1 MEETK
6 KVNIIVCVD
15 DQKGMMFNHRRQSRD
30 HVVREDMLLLVP
42 DKLWVSPY
50 TAKQFAETEQERLL
64 VAEDFL
70 EQAAE
75 GEYCFVEDK
84 DITPYADKIEN
95 IILYHWKRM
104 YPADTYF
111 TIPLADFALKERKD
125 LTGNSHPDMIR
136 EVYTKKV
143 DIRKD
148 TKNYEE

>member
-1 MEETK
+1 M
-6 KVNIIVCVD
+6 NIIVCVD
-15 DQKGMMFNHRRQSRD
+15 DQMGMMFNHRRQSKDR
-30 HVVREDMLLLVP
+30 VVREDMLLLVP

-50 TAKQFAETEQERLL
+50 TAKQFAETEQERLF

-75 GEYCFVEDK
+75 GDYCFVEDK

-104 YPADTYF
+104 YPADMHF
-111 TIPLADFALKERKD
+111 TIPLADFALQERKD

-136 EVYTKKV
+136 EIYTKKV
-143 DIRKD
+143 EVGKDIES
-148 TKNYEE
+148 YEE